1 MAVQREYNSIEQSSS
16 WEGERSSA
24 SQEIPRI
31 LWNLKVH
38 YRIYKSPP
46 LVPILGKRSS
56 ASQEIPR
63 ILWNPKVRYRIYK
76 SPPLVPILGKRSSA
90 SQEIPRI
97 LWNPNVHYRIYKS
110 PPLVPILGKRSSA
123 SQEISRILWNPKV
136 HYRIYKSPPLVPILG
151 KRSWASQE
159 IPRIL
164 WNPKVRYRIYKSPPL
179 VPILSQFN
187 PVHSSPSHFLKI
199 RFVIILPSTP
209 GSCKWS
215 RYLVFPHQNPV
226 CTSHVFP
233 TCHMPR
239 PSHSS
244 RFYHPPNI
252 WWGVQIIK
260 AGVCPLRHSTLNV
273 SLERNNGCVWLR
285 WNRFK
290 QAAVACVKN
299 VIQQFSCRER
309 GRSSRNLSESGWWS
323 VRDLNPLQV

>member
-24 SQEIPRI
+24 SQEIP
-31 LWNLKVH
+31 
-38 YRIYKSPP
+38 
-46 LVPILGKRSS
+46 
-56 ASQEIPR
+56 
-63 ILWNPKVRYRIYK
+63 
-76 SPPLVPILGKRSSA
+76 
-90 SQEIPRI
+90 
-97 LWNPNVHYRIYKS
+97 
-110 PPLVPILGKRSSA
+110 
-123 SQEISRILWNPKV
+123 RILWNPKV